1 MVAWP
6 CFKSGRGSR
15 TWTHDTWFWRP
26 VLYQLSYSPR
36 WSNYNMK
43 NRVFEEIKCLKK
55 QLKHDRIENNEDI
68 DVGLGVAAAQ

>member
-1 MVAWP
+1 
-6 CFKSGRGSR
+6 
-15 TWTHDTWFWRP
+15 
-26 VLYQLSYSPR
+26 
-36 WSNYNMK
+36 MK